1 MLTDR
6 LVAEAQRRWK
16 ARAERHLSLL
26 SAEDTTR
33 RSRAGEVAYLLEPD
47 LKDGVGGL
55 RDVQS
60 LRWARTAGM
69 RMLADDVNAVDAAAL
84 VLTNVRVAL
93 HRVSGRHSN
102 VLTLDHQDAVA
113 SAARYADADELMA
126 AVAGAG
132 RTIAW
137 VYEQSWGG
145 HVRNQVKRHPRA
157 QIAPGVELAHGSME
171 LLGSASPADDPT
183 LVLAVAIAAAR
194 HETPIGRSTLDRLRT
209 ELVPWADRYGPRW
222 PAGALDELVALLLEG
237 HRAIPVLETLDQ
249 AGLLSRI
256 LPEWQAVR
264 SKPQRNA
271 YHRFTVDRHLWE
283 TAANAAQLTSRVSR
297 PDLFAPRRDV
307 PRSRQGLPRGSHRRR
322 CRAVRCDRCS
332 SRPQRIRRRRCRPSR
347 PQPSA
352 PAIGGA
358 STAISPTRRRSPRSP
373 SRYAASTSWS
383 CSTRSR
389 SPIRS
394 PPGRRPG
401 RVGRRT
407 SSRSSSIAPENG
419 STVPRPMV
427 RRGSCSPMPT
437 RWRRWPPTASRCC
450 IRRRPGHGGV
460 DRRAR
465 RRSPASP
472 VRCRCADST
481 CSARGRHPSG
491 GAAEQVGWA
500 PRSSACC
507 RPAQSTT
514 GGHRHGRAGARRRAG
529 DRGSC
534 RRSGTLDPQASPA
547 AGRAAVP
554 ADDRLPRRRV
564 TRLDRDRGAR
574 ADRGRT
580 PPPFWHDALG
590 DVGLDIR
597 HATVQHDRSR
607 RARHVLCP

>member
-1 MLTDR
+1 M
-6 LVAEAQRRWK
+6 
-16 ARAERHLSLL
+16 
-26 SAEDTTR
+26 
-33 RSRAGEVAYLLEPD
+33 
-47 LKDGVGGL
+47 
-55 RDVQS
+55 QS
-60 LRWARTAGM
+60 LRWARSAGM

-113 SAARYADADELMA
+113 SAARDVDADELMA

-297 PDLFAPRRDV
+297 PDLLLLGAMFHDLGKGYPGDHTDAGVELFDAIGVRLGLNASDVDVVVHLVRNHLLLPSVAVNRDLADPATIAAVAEQVRSVDELELLHALTVADSLATGPTAWSSWKEDLVQELVDRTRERFDGASSGVTSWQLFPDADTLEAMAADRQSVLIRGDLVTVVSIDV
-307 PRSRQGLPRGSHRRR
+307 PGSFARVAGALSLCGLD
-322 CRAVRCDRCS
+322 VL
-332 SRPQRIRRRRCRPSR
+332 
-347 PQPSA
+347 SA
-352 PAIGGA
+352 
-358 STAISPTRRRSPRSP
+358 R
-373 SRYAASTSWS
+373 AAS
-383 CSTRSR
+383 
-389 SPIRS
+389 
-394 PPGRRPG
+394 
-401 RVGRRT
+401 
-407 SSRSSSIAPENG
+407 E
-419 STVPRPMV
+419 
-427 RRGSCSPMPT
+427 RG
-437 RWRRWPPTASRCC
+437 
-450 IRRRPGHGGV
+450 
-460 DRRAR
+460 
-465 RRSPASP
+465 
-472 VRCRCADST
+472 
-481 CSARGRHPSG
+481 SG
-491 GAAEQVGWA
+491 GAGRMGAAQFRVLSPSPVDEQAVTA
-500 PRSSACC
+500 MVE
-507 RPAQSTT
+507 
-514 GGHRHGRAGARRRAG
+514 RALAGELAIEAR
-529 DRGSC
+529 
-534 RRSGTLDPQASPA
+534 
-547 AGRAAVP
+547 V
-554 ADDRLPRRRV
+554 
-564 TRLDRDRGAR
+564 
-574 ADRGRT
+574 ADRARSIRKRRLQQAE
-580 PPPFWHDALG
+580 PPSPPTIAFLDEASHDSTVIEVRAPTAVGLLHRLARALG

-597 HATVQHDRSR
+597 HATVNTIGPEALDTFYVRNNAGEPVTDDFHRTEIR
-607 RARHVLCP
+607 RALSHALAG